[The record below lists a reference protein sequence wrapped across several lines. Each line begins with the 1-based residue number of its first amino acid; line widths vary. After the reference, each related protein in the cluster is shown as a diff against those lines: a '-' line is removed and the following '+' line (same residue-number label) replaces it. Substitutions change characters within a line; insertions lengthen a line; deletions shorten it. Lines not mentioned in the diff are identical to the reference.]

1 MSRRKNG
8 VKKDRVAK
16 LDAINAIDKKV
27 KRKIT
32 TMTAEELDKLVSR
45 RRILTAQLKTS
56 K

>member
-27 KRKIT
+27 KRKISKISV
-32 TMTAEELDKLVSR
+32 EELDKLISR